1 MWIVS
6 LGLLLA
12 DDLLTTGP
20 AARAAATLPVF
31 LKKFRRFID
40 FIFVSFLL
48 LCSKEVNACL
58 GGYRS
63 EV

>member
-1 MWIVS
+1 MTAMWIVS

-48 LCSKEVNACL
+48 LCSK
-58 GGYRS
+58 R
-63 EV
+63 